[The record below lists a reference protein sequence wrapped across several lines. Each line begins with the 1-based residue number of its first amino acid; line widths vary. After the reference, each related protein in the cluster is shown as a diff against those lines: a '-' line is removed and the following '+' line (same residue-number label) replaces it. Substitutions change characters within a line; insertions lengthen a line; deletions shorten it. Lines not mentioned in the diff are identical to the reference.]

1 MMDVTDRHCRYFLR
15 LLAPDVRLYTE
26 MLTAQAVLKGDR
38 AALLGF
44 DVVEHPVA
52 VQLAGR
58 DPAELAAAAR
68 VVADFGYDEINLNL
82 GCPSDRVSSGGFG
95 ACLMLAPQL
104 VARCVEAMIASTD
117 IPVSVKL
124 RAGVDEHDS
133 YEFLAGFVAQV
144 AARGCRTFIVHARKA
159 ILRGLSP
166 RDNLSVP
173 PLRYELV
180 HRLKAD
186 FPHLEIV
193 VNGGIGCGAEIERH
207 LQHVDG
213 VMLGRKAA
221 EDPYFLTEVQ
231 RRFFP
236 AAGRA
241 VVPDRAAV
249 VRLMCDYAR
258 REMARGARL
267 HHITRH
273 MLGLYRGM
281 PGARHWRR
289 FLAVQARSAQA
300 RPEILLDSLAGFAS
314 ETPA

>member
-15 LLAPDVRLYTE
+15 LLAPGVRLYTE
-26 MLTAQAVLKGDR
+26 MLTAQAVLNGNR

-44 DVVEHPVA
+44 DAGEHPVA
-52 VQLAGR
+52 AQLAGR

-68 VVADFGYDEINLNL
+68 VVADFGYDEINLNV

-95 ACLMLAPQL
+95 ACLMLEPQL
-104 VARCVEAMIASTD
+104 VARCVDAMMQATD
-117 IPVSVKL
+117 VPVSVKM
-124 RAGVDEHDS
+124 RVGVDEHDS
-133 YEFLAGFVAQV
+133 YGFLAGFVAQV

-166 RDNLSVP
+166 RQNLSVP

-180 HRLKAD
+180 QRLKAD
-186 FPHLEIV
+186 FPHLGIV
-193 VNGGIGCGAEIERH
+193 VNGGIGSIAEIARH

-231 RRFFP
+231 RHFFP
-236 AAGRA
+236 AGDGR

-289 FLAVQARSAQA
+289 FLAVRAGSAQA
-300 RPEILLDSLAGFAS
+300 RPELLLDSLAGLAP